1 MAAIKK
7 VKKAEVVAKAK
18 TKVKVKTPVKP
29 KKGKTNKGKPIPVTI
44 VQDSRPIVLC
54 PETEDLPQQ
63 FRFRGQCPIVT
74 CQYCTRETATGC
86 MSLDRKESADRSISN
101 REIAY
106 YKRGLFPELK
116 EMDQKQLDNTI
127 RRAQTRTRTAL
138 CLNMY
143 IASIDDSDCDRSFQF
158 VEGRSRIVDQVHNYL
173 VQTFT
178 DYRPWMLTYLD
189 DAERFN
195 GLVGKI
201 TNSEFNL
208 GMALRLTPRK
218 YQTFCSALKDLKQ
231 SGEIHE

>member
-1 MAAIKK
+1 MAKLKK
-7 VKKAEVVAKAK
+7 VQKGTAVA
-18 TKVKVKTPVKP
+18 KVKTKKVSKIAKVKTSI
-29 KKGKTNKGKPIPVTI
+29 KKGKPIPVTI
-44 VQDSRPIVLC
+44 VQDTRPVVFC
-54 PETEDLPQQ
+54 PEMEDMPNQ

-74 CQYCTRETATGC
+74 CQYCTRETANGC

-116 EMDQKQLDNTI
+116 EMDQKQLDNTV
-127 RRAQTRTRTAL
+127 RRTQTRTRSAL

-143 IASIDDSDCDRSFQF
+143 IASLDDSDSDRTFSYI
-158 VEGRSRIVDQVHNYL
+158 EGRSRIVDQVHNYL

-178 DYRPWMLTYLD
+178 DYRPWMLTYLHD
-189 DAERFN
+189 EQKFN
-195 GLVGKI
+195 ELVGKI

-218 YQTFCSALKDLKQ
+218 YQTFCQALKDLKQ
-231 SGEIHE
+231 SGEIHG